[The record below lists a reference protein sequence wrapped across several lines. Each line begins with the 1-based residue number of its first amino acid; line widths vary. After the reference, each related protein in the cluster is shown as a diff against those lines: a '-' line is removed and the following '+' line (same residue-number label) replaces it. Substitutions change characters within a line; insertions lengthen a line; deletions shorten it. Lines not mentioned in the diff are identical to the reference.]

1 MNVFYTYHEG
11 VLQYICRRKK
21 TIPCMYWLFIF
32 VGNAITTCKSND
44 KVKVL
49 TVRGT
54 AFEAAKTSGSGVA
67 SENGTSLNNNDSKIF
82 FCLCGSTTHLSL
94 VGTGKIRKKCYSR
107 TSLRCWPDKHINKR
121 IIYCLSLMNNF
132 WSIVRNIKFY

>member
-1 MNVFYTYHEG
+1 MYFIPIMKESCSTFVG
-11 VLQYICRRKK
+11 KRKQSHVC
-21 TIPCMYWLFIF
+21 IGYLFLL
-32 VGNAITTCKSND
+32 GNAITTCKSND

-121 IIYCLSLMNNF
+121 IIYCLSLMNNL
-132 WSIVRNIKFY
+132 WSIVVGIIL